1 MTADVTRRKKE
12 SKGEI
17 VRKTIAYTKDAKV
30 SDVTRFLLTVC
41 SFSFSFLKNIHNFF
55 LLFIYLVQLSVT

>member
-1 MTADVTRRKKE
+1 MTAEAVTRRKGNSKE
-12 SKGEI
+12 PI

-41 SFSFSFLKNIHNFF
+41 YIPLM
-55 LLFIYLVQLSVT
+55 